1 VEGKSV
7 NCSHSN
13 KEYETSDNELNDMQS
28 NIEKAIPLANE
39 HFYHLLPR
47 LDEASRRWEG
57 KVDLFKVELRG
68 RKEPTILHA
77 A

>member
-1 VEGKSV
+1 MEGKSV

-13 KEYETSDNELNDMQS
+13 KEYETSDKELNDMQS
-28 NIEKAIPLANE
+28 NIEKAISLVNE

-57 KVDLFKVELRG
+57 KGRRIKVELRG
-68 RKEPTILHA
+68 RKEPRILHA